1 MGYNRVIV
9 SSFGGPEVLK
19 YVQEK
24 ELPEPGQREVRIK
37 VTAVSACF
45 TDTMVR
51 KGIYFG
57 MKEKPPFSP
66 GYDMVGIID
75 KNGPGTSIFKIGDKV
90 ADLTV
95 TGSYTEYICL
105 PESSLTPI
113 PEGIDDG
120 EAVSMV
126 LSYMTAY
133 QMLTRV
139 ADVKE
144 GQSIFVHG
152 AGGAVG
158 TALLQ
163 IAALIGVKVYG
174 TGSSSKQKLISELG
188 AIPIDYKNES
198 ISDRMMEMEPLGID
212 AVFDAIGGESF
223 KISFKLLK
231 KDGILVP
238 YGFYKNSTGQGGN
251 VALEFMRLKL
261 WNLLPNSKKV
271 DFYSIGEMRK
281 KHPEWFIEDLRE
293 LFKMLKEGKLA
304 PVIAKR
310 LPLKEAGKAHKLID
324 EALVKGRIVLQIGE

>member
-1 MGYNRVIV
+1 MPYNRVII
-9 SSFGGPEVLK
+9 SSFGGPEVLR

-24 ELPEPGQREVRIK
+24 ELPEPGQGEVRIK

-66 GYDMVGIID
+66 GYDLVGTID
-75 KNGPGTSIFKIGDKV
+75 KTGSGTSLFKIGDKV

-105 PESSLTPI
+105 PETSLTLVPK
-113 PEGIDDG
+113 ELDDG

-133 QMLTRV
+133 QMLTKT
-139 ADVKE
+139 AKVKA
-144 GQSIFVHG
+144 GQTILVHG

-163 IAALIGVKVYG
+163 LAGGMNVKAYG
-174 TGSSSKQKLISELG
+174 TGSSAKQELIRQLG
-188 AIPIDYKNES
+188 AVPIDYKNES
-198 ISDRMMEMEPLGID
+198 IQDKIKIMEPSGID
-212 AVFDAIGGESF
+212 AVFDAIGGKSF

-231 KDGILVP
+231 KGGILVP

-251 VALEFMRLKL
+251 VALEFMQLKL
-261 WNLLPNSKKV
+261 WNLLPNGKKV
-271 DFYSIGEMRK
+271 NFYSIGDMRK
-281 KHPEWFIEDLRE
+281 IHPEWFNEDLGT
-293 LFKMLKEGKLA
+293 LFNLLKERKII
-304 PVIAKR
+304 PIIEKR
-310 LPLKEAGKAHKLID
+310 LPLKDAEKAHKLID
-324 EALVKGRIVLQIGE
+324 SASVKGRIVLIV

>member
-1 MGYNRVIV
+1 MSYNRVIV
-9 SSFGGPEVLK
+9 STFGGPEVLK

-24 ELPEPGQREVRIK
+24 ELPEPGQGEVRIK

-75 KNGPGTSIFKIGDKV
+75 KTGPEALKFKIGDKV

-105 PESSLTPI
+105 PESTLTSV

-133 QMLTRV
+133 QMLTRAAGV
-139 ADVKE
+139 TK

-163 IAALIGVKVYG
+163 LAAVMNLKVYG
-174 TGSSSKQKLISELG
+174 TGSPVKQELIAKLG
-188 AIPIDYKNES
+188 AVPIDYRNES
-198 ISDRMMEMEPLGID
+198 ISDKMMKMEPKGID

-231 KDGILVP
+231 KGGILVP

-251 VALEFMRLKL
+251 VPLEFMQLKL
-261 WNLLPNSKKV
+261 WNLLPNGKKV
-271 DFYSIGEMRK
+271 DFYSIGDMRK
-281 KHPEWFIEDLRE
+281 KNPEWFKKDLGE
-293 LFKMLKEGKLA
+293 LFDLLKKRQIA
-304 PVIAKR
+304 PIIGEQ
-310 LPLKEAGKAHKLID
+310 LPLQDAEKAHKMLD
-324 EALVKGRIVLQIGE
+324 KALVKGRIILQIG

>member
-1 MGYNRVIV
+1 MSYNRVIV

-19 YVQEK
+19 YVQGK

-75 KNGPGTSIFKIGDKV
+75 KTGPDTSLFKIGDKV

-105 PESSLTPI
+105 PESSLTSV
-113 PEGIDDG
+113 PEDIEDG

-139 ADVKE
+139 ANVKA
-144 GQSIFVHG
+144 GQTILVHG

-163 IAALIGVKVYG
+163 IATVMGVKVYG
-174 TGSSSKQKLISELG
+174 TGSSSKQKLITDLG
-188 AIPIDYKNES
+188 AVSIDYKNES
-198 ISDRMMEMEPLGID
+198 ISDRILKMEPEGID

-223 KISFKLLK
+223 KTSFKLLK
-231 KDGILVP
+231 KGGILVP

-251 VALEFMRLKL
+251 VALEFMQLKL
-261 WNLLPNSKKV
+261 WNILPNGKKV
-271 DFYSIGEMRK
+271 DFYSIGDMRK
-281 KHPEWFIEDLRE
+281 NNPAWFKEDLGK
-293 LFKMLKEGKLA
+293 LFDLLKERKIT
-304 PVIAKR
+304 PVIAER
-310 LPLKEAGKAHKLID
+310 LTLKDAEKAHRLID
-324 EALVKGRIVLQIGE
+324 SASVKGRIILQVG

>member
-1 MGYNRVIV
+1 LSYNRIIV

-19 YVQEK
+19 YIQEK
-24 ELPEPGQREVRIK
+24 ELPEPGQGEVRVK

-66 GYDMVGIID
+66 GYDLVGVID
-75 KNGPGTSIFKIGDKV
+75 KIGPKTSLFKIGDKV

-105 PESSLTPI
+105 PELSLTMV
-113 PEGIDDG
+113 PEGLDDG

-133 QMLTRV
+133 QMFTRSAV
-139 ADVKE
+139 VNA
-144 GQSIFVHG
+144 GQTILVHG

-163 IAALIGVKVYG
+163 IAAVMGVKVYG

-188 AIPIDYKNES
+188 ATSIDYKNET
-198 ISDRMMEMEPLGID
+198 ISDRMMEMEPQGID

-223 KISFKLLK
+223 KTSFKLLK
-231 KDGILVP
+231 KGGILVP

-251 VALEFMRLKL
+251 VALEFMQLKL
-261 WNLLPNSKKV
+261 WNMLPNGKKV
-271 DFYSIGEMRK
+271 NFYSIGDMRK
-281 KHPEWFIEDLRE
+281 NHPKWFIDDLGN
-293 LFKMLKEGKLA
+293 LFDLLKKGKIK
-304 PVIAKR
+304 PIISER
-310 LPLKEAGKAHKLID
+310 LTLKDAEKAHRLID
-324 EALVKGRIVLQIGE
+324 SASVKGRIVLTV

>member
-1 MGYNRVIV
+1 MSYNRVIV

-24 ELPEPGQREVRIK
+24 ELPEPGQGEVRIK

-75 KNGPGTSIFKIGDKV
+75 KTGPDTSLFKIGDKV

-105 PESSLTPI
+105 PESSLTSV
-113 PEGIDDG
+113 PEDIEDG

-139 ADVKE
+139 ANVKA
-144 GQSIFVHG
+144 GQTILVHG

-163 IAALIGVKVYG
+163 IATVMGVKVYG
-174 TGSSSKQKLISELG
+174 TGSSSKQKLITDLG
-188 AIPIDYKNES
+188 AVSIDYKNES
-198 ISDRMMEMEPLGID
+198 ISDRILKMEPEGID

-223 KISFKLLK
+223 KTSFKLLK
-231 KDGILVP
+231 KGGILVP

-251 VALEFMRLKL
+251 VALEFMQLKL
-261 WNLLPNSKKV
+261 WNILPNGKKV
-271 DFYSIGEMRK
+271 DFYSIGDMRK
-281 KHPEWFIEDLRE
+281 NNPAWFKEDLGK
-293 LFKMLKEGKLA
+293 LFDLLKERKIT
-304 PVIAKR
+304 PVIAER
-310 LPLKEAGKAHKLID
+310 LTLKDAEKAHRLID
-324 EALVKGRIVLQIGE
+324 SASVKGRIILQVG

>member
-1 MGYNRVIV
+1 MPYNRVIV
-9 SSFGGPEVLK
+9 SSFGGPDVLK

-24 ELPEPGQREVRIK
+24 ELPEPGPGEVRIK

-66 GYDMVGIID
+66 GYDLVGIID
-75 KNGPGTSIFKIGDKV
+75 KSGSGTSLFKIGDKV

-105 PESSLTPI
+105 PEISLTMV
-113 PEGIDDG
+113 PEGIDNE
-120 EAVSMV
+120 EAVSLV

-139 ADVKE
+139 AKVKA
-144 GQSIFVHG
+144 GQTILVHG

-163 IAALIGVKVYG
+163 LADEMNVKVYG
-174 TGSSSKQKLISELG
+174 TGSPSKQELIKQLG
-188 AIPIDYKNES
+188 AVPIDYKSES
-198 ISDRMMEMEPLGID
+198 VSDRILEMEPDGID
-212 AVFDAIGGESF
+212 EVFDAIGGESF
-223 KISFKLLK
+223 KISLKLLK
-231 KDGILVP
+231 KGGILVP

-251 VALEFMRLKL
+251 VALEFMQLKL
-261 WNLLPNSKKV
+261 WNMLPNGKKV
-271 DFYSIGEMRK
+271 DFYSIGDMRK
-281 KHPEWFIEDLRE
+281 SHPEWFKEDLGR
-293 LFKMLKEGKLA
+293 LFILLKKGKIT
-304 PVIAKR
+304 PVISEH
-310 LPLKEAGKAHKLID
+310 LTLKDAEKAHRLID
-324 EALVKGRIVLQIGE
+324 SASVKGRIVLTV

>member
-1 MGYNRVIV
+1 MTYNRVIV
-9 SSFGGPEVLK
+9 STFGGPEVLK
-19 YVQEK
+19 YVKEN
-24 ELPEPGQREVRIK
+24 ELPEPNYGEVRIK

-66 GYDMVGIID
+66 GYDMVGVID
-75 KNGPGTSIFKIGDKV
+75 KTGPGTSKFKIDDKV

-105 PESSLTPI
+105 PESSLTPV

-126 LSYMTAY
+126 LSYVTAW
-133 QMLTRV
+133 QMLKRV
-139 ADVKE
+139 ADVKK
-144 GQSIFVHG
+144 GQSILVHG

-163 IAALIGVKVYG
+163 LAAVMGIKVYG
-174 TGSSSKQKLISELG
+174 TGSESKQELIRKLG
-188 AIPIDYKNES
+188 ALPIDYKNES
-198 ISDRMMEMEPLGID
+198 ISDRMMKMEPQGID

-223 KISFKLLK
+223 KTSFKLLK

-251 VALEFMRLKL
+251 VALEFIQLKL
-261 WNLLPNSKKV
+261 WNLLPNGKKV

-281 KHPEWFIEDLRE
+281 KRPDWFKEDLGR
-293 LFKMLKEGKLA
+293 LFNLLKEKQVS
-304 PVIAKR
+304 PIIAER
-310 LPLKEAGKAHKLID
+310 MSLEEAEKAHRMID
-324 EALVKGRIVLQIGE
+324 TASVKGRIVLIV

>member
-1 MGYNRVIV
+1 MSYNRVIV

-24 ELPEPGQREVRIK
+24 ELPEPGQGEVRIK

-66 GYDMVGIID
+66 GYDLVGIID
-75 KNGPGTSIFKIGDKV
+75 KTGPGTSLFKIGEKV

-105 PESSLTPI
+105 PESSLTI
-113 PEGIDDG
+113 VPEGLGDG

-126 LSYMTAY
+126 LSYMSAY

-139 ADVKE
+139 ANMKA
-144 GQSIFVHG
+144 GKAILVHG

-163 IAALIGVKVYG
+163 LAGEMNIKAYG
-174 TGSSSKQKLISELG
+174 TGSSSKQKLITDLG
-188 AIPIDYKNES
+188 ATPIDYKNES
-198 ISDRMMEMEPLGID
+198 ISGRMMKMEPQGID

-223 KISFKLLK
+223 KLSFKLLK
-231 KDGILVP
+231 KGGILVP

-251 VALEFMRLKL
+251 VAIEFMQLKL
-261 WNLLPNSKKV
+261 WNILPNGKKV
-271 DFYSIGEMRK
+271 DFYSIGAMRK
-281 KHPEWFIEDLRE
+281 NTPAWFKEDLGK
-293 LFKMLKEGKLA
+293 LFDLLKEGKIT
-304 PVIAKR
+304 PVIAER
-310 LPLKEAGKAHKLID
+310 LTLKDAEKAHKLID
-324 EALVKGRIVLQIGE
+324 SASVKGRIVLTV

>member
-1 MGYNRVIV
+1 MSYNRVVI
-9 SSFGGPEVLK
+9 SAFGNPEVLK
-19 YVQEK
+19 FVHEK
-24 ELPEPGQREVRIK
+24 ELPEPGRGAVLIK
-37 VTAVSACF
+37 VAAVSACF

-66 GYDMVGIID
+66 GYDMVGVID
-75 KNGPGTSIFKIGDKV
+75 KTGPEASLYKIGDKV

-105 PESSLTPI
+105 PESNLTPI
-113 PEGIDDG
+113 PDGIDDG

-126 LSYMTAY
+126 LSYVTAY
-133 QMLTRV
+133 QMLKRS
-139 ADVKE
+139 ANAGK
-144 GQSIFVHG
+144 GQSILVHG

-163 IAALIGVKVYG
+163 LASVMDIKVYG
-174 TGSSSKQKLISELG
+174 TGSSSKQELIRNLG

-198 ISDRMMEMEPLGID
+198 VLNRIMEMEPQGID
-212 AVFDAIGGESF
+212 AAFDAIGGESF
-223 KISFKLLK
+223 KTSFSLLK
-231 KDGILVP
+231 RGGILVP

-271 DFYSIGEMRK
+271 DFYSIGDVRNR
-281 KHPEWFIEDLRE
+281 HPEWFKEDLSA
-293 LFKMLKEGKLA
+293 LFTMLLEGQVS
-304 PVIAKR
+304 PVIANR
-310 LPLKEAGKAHKLID
+310 LPLREAKKAHEMI
-324 EALVKGRIVLQIGE
+324 ENASVGGRIILQV

>member
-1 MGYNRVIV
+1 MSYNRVIV

-19 YVQEK
+19 YVQGK

-75 KNGPGTSIFKIGDKV
+75 KTGPDTSLFKIGDKV

-105 PESSLTPI
+105 PESSLTSV
-113 PEGIDDG
+113 PEDIEDG

-139 ADVKE
+139 ANVKA
-144 GQSIFVHG
+144 GQTILVHG

-163 IAALIGVKVYG
+163 IATVMGVKVYG
-174 TGSSSKQKLISELG
+174 TGSSSKQKLITDLG
-188 AIPIDYKNES
+188 AVSIDYKNES
-198 ISDRMMEMEPLGID
+198 ISDRILKMEPEGID

-223 KISFKLLK
+223 KTSFKLLK
-231 KDGILVP
+231 KGGILVP

-251 VALEFMRLKL
+251 VALEFMQLKL
-261 WNLLPNSKKV
+261 WNILPNGKKV
-271 DFYSIGEMRK
+271 DFYSIGDMRK
-281 KHPEWFIEDLRE
+281 NNPAWFKEDLGK
-293 LFKMLKEGKLA
+293 LFDLLKERKIT
-304 PVIAKR
+304 PVIAER
-310 LPLKEAGKAHKLID
+310 LTLKDAEKAHRLID
-324 EALVKGRIVLQIGE
+324 SASVKGRIVLTV

>member
-1 MGYNRVIV
+1 MTYNRVIV
-9 SSFGGPEVLK
+9 STFGGPEVLK
-19 YVQEK
+19 YVQES
-24 ELPEPGQREVRIK
+24 ELPEPNQGEVRIK

-75 KNGPGTSIFKIGDKV
+75 KTGPGTSKFKIGDKV

-113 PEGIDDG
+113 PGGIDDG

-126 LSYMTAY
+126 LSYVTAW
-133 QMLTRV
+133 QMLKRV
-139 ADVKE
+139 ADVEK
-144 GQSIFVHG
+144 GQSILVHG

-163 IAALIGVKVYG
+163 LAAVMGIKVYG
-174 TGSSSKQKLISELG
+174 TGSESKQELIRKLG
-188 AIPIDYKNES
+188 AFPIDYRNES
-198 ISDRMMEMEPLGID
+198 ISDRMMEMEPQGID
-212 AVFDAIGGESF
+212 AVFDAIGGKSF
-223 KISFKLLK
+223 KTSFKLLK
-231 KDGILVP
+231 RDGILVP

-251 VALEFMRLKL
+251 VALEFMQLKL
-261 WNLLPNSKKV
+261 WNLLPNGKKV
-271 DFYSIGEMRK
+271 VFYSIGEMRK
-281 KHPEWFIEDLRE
+281 KRPDWFKEDLGR
-293 LFKMLKEGKLA
+293 LFDLLKEKQVS
-304 PVIAKR
+304 PVIAER
-310 LPLKEAGKAHKLID
+310 MSLEEAEKAHRMID
-324 EALVKGRIVLQIGE
+324 TASVKGRIVLIV